1 MQDFDIELRA
11 LREQVAR
18 QAKLSSRLEGLRR
31 RREQLAAQ
39 ERELYT
45 EMVEEAE
52 DVENLEARSLARYM
66 YSLFGSL
73 EERLDKER
81 MEAREAAVKHDAVA
95 YELEDVEGEIAET
108 ERELAALAGCG
119 QRYDALLERKAEV
132 LKTSGSGA
140 GARLREI
147 ERELSKLEYQRRE
160 TEEAISAGR
169 EAERA
174 AVEVVDS
181 LSSASTWGVVD
192 MFTDGFLADMAKYGH
207 IDDAQ
212 RAMERLRSA
221 LRRFGAE
228 LEDVGGRIDVNV
240 GDFLG
245 FADVFFDGFF
255 VDMAVNSR
263 INNSLYSAQEALGR
277 IRSANSRLNAML
289 GGCTERA
296 AKLEEEYERVVT
308 GA

>member
-140 GARLREI
+140 GRGCAR
-147 ERELSKLEYQRRE
+147 
-160 TEEAISAGR
+160 
-169 EAERA
+169 
-174 AVEVVDS
+174 
-181 LSSASTWGVVD
+181 
-192 MFTDGFLADMAKYGH
+192 
-207 IDDAQ
+207 
-212 RAMERLRSA
+212 
-221 LRRFGAE
+221 
-228 LEDVGGRIDVNV
+228 
-240 GDFLG
+240 
-245 FADVFFDGFF
+245 
-255 VDMAVNSR
+255 
-263 INNSLYSAQEALGR
+263 
-277 IRSANSRLNAML
+277 
-289 GGCTERA
+289 
-296 AKLEEEYERVVT
+296 
-308 GA
+308 